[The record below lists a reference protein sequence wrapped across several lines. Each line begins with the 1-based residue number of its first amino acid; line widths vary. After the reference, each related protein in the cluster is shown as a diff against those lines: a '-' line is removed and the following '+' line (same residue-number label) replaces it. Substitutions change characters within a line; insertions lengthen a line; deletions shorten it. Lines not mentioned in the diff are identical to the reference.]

1 MDNPKRDAAQ
11 RYIGPPPERGRRRA
25 ERAGGGLRRQRLRKL
40 VGRGPPPCPP
50 PSRGRVYAHL
60 HSWPTRSRAC
70 ASPLSE
76 NVSVDCVPLA
86 ETPLTTA
93 LWPARMASTIC
104 ASSAAFLIQAPSC
117 WV

>member
-1 MDNPKRDAAQ
+1 MTGPASQVGVRGGNACASFLAADPHLVAF
-11 RYIGPPPERGRRRA
+11 GDHPPSFT
-25 ERAGGGLRRQRLRKL
+25 GGGF
-40 VGRGPPPCPP
+40 
-50 PSRGRVYAHL
+50 SAVYL

-86 ETPLTTA
+86 ETPFTTA